1 MQILSR
7 EIGNMAKVKRE
18 QGNFGSHRKHFRVLV
33 IKYFYILACR
43 MSIFLFSLYKSMKQR
58 WRINFSFSGLRL
70 MVNVLSSYIAKGCFP
85 TEKRAFH
92 WETLQAAGFHFCS
105 IFHISFLLHC
115 PINSIHLP
123 PLHKRPKLVVS
134 RGLQSEM
141 GSILS

>member
-18 QGNFGSHRKHFRVLV
+18 QGNFGSQREHFRVLV

-43 MSIFLFSLYKSMKQR
+43 MSIFLFSLGWK
-58 WRINFSFSGLRL
+58 INFSFSGQRL

-92 WETLQAAGFHFCS
+92 WETLPAARFHICS
-105 IFHISFLLHC
+105 IFHISFLLH
-115 PINSIHLP
+115 S
-123 PLHKRPKLVVS
+123 
-134 RGLQSEM
+134 
-141 GSILS
+141 LSN